1 MKFECNSQDLQKSI
15 TIVEK
20 AISSRSSLPIL
31 ENIFVEIKNNTL
43 RLRGNDLEIGIENII
58 PIGRIEKEG
67 TILVKAKTLSNIVS
81 KLENQAIKI
90 EVNENRTFA
99 LRGKKVDLDIQGD
112 DPNDYPVFPSVEEG
126 ASLSLSVEELKD
138 MIRHTVFA
146 VSHDE
151 TKQFLNGILVK
162 NNQDKLIFVA
172 TDGFRLAKKQMT
184 ILPLEKEFS
193 VIIPY
198 KTVNELYKIIQN
210 ENNDAKV
217 LFNITDNQVAFRLN
231 EFLLISRVIM
241 GQFPDYNQVIPQTTQ
256 NTYTVSK
263 KQLQQ
268 ACERAAVI
276 ASFSSNIV
284 RFSFTENNV
293 TIMANSPGY
302 GDFKEE
308 IELTSHSGES
318 PKKIAFNIRLVLDV
332 IKNSESEFLKLS
344 FNNELSP
351 CKVEEV
357 GNDDF
362 IYIIMPIRT
371 SDFQG

>member
-15 TIVEK
+15 AIVEK
-20 AISSRSSLPIL
+20 AVSSRSSLPVL
-31 ENIFVEIKNNTL
+31 ENLFVEIKNGQL
-43 RLRGNDLEIGIENII
+43 KLRGNDLEIGIENII
-58 PIGRIEKEG
+58 PIQGIQEEG
-67 TILVKAKTLSNIVS
+67 SILVKAKTLSSMIS
-81 KLENQAIKI
+81 KLENQSINVVVDEK
-90 EVNENRTFA
+90 RTFI
-99 LRGKKVDLDIQGD
+99 LRGKKVDLDINGS
-112 DPNDYPVFPSVEEG
+112 DPNEYPVFPSVEQG
-126 ASLSLSVEELKD
+126 ASLTLTVEELKD
-138 MIRHTVFA
+138 MIKHTVFS

-162 NNQDKLIFVA
+162 NIQDKLIFVA

-184 ILPLEKEFS
+184 IPPLEKEFS
-193 VIIPY
+193 VIVPY
-198 KTVNELYKIIQN
+198 KAVNELYRIIQN
-210 ENNDAKV
+210 ESNDTTV
-217 LFNITDNQVAFRLN
+217 VFNISDNQVAFKMK

-241 GQFPDYNQVIPQTTQ
+241 GQFPDYNQVIPQVSQ
-256 NTYTVSK
+256 NVYTVSR
-263 KQLQQ
+263 KQLLS

-276 ASFSSNIV
+276 ASLSSNIV
-284 RFSFTENNV
+284 RLSFNSDNL
-293 TIMANSPGY
+293 TILANTPGL

-308 IELTSHSGES
+308 IDLTSEKGTEQR
-318 PKKIAFNIRLVLDV
+318 KIAFNNRLVLDV
-332 IKNSESEFLKLS
+332 IKNIESETVKLS